1 MPTGIAGQDLLRRSD
16 GDEKLEMT
24 LSVARIIPWRWDLK
38 NDMITCES
46 EQILAHMNFTKEEGS
61 TPQAHIIKA
70 SEYFRKMHP
79 EDLER
84 MQQVHKK
91 LISGKLQH
99 AKEEFR
105 IITEVEGRKFI
116 DWLET
121 NAIVDQY
128 DEQGSPISL
137 VQTPL

>member
-1 MPTGIAGQDLLRRSD
+1 
-16 GDEKLEMT
+16 MT

-84 MQQVHKK
+84 MQQVHKNLYPENYNMPK
-91 LISGKLQH
+91 KSSASLPKW
-99 AKEEFR
+99 K
-105 IITEVEGRKFI
+105 
-116 DWLET
+116 
-121 NAIVDQY
+121 
-128 DEQGSPISL
+128 DENL
-137 VQTPL
+137 